1 MAIEL
6 RLLRYF
12 AVVAEELHVGHAAAR
27 LYISQPAL
35 SQQIRVLEDQV
46 GLPLFV
52 RHPRGVALTEAGE
65 ALLREARDVLERSER
80 LERTVEDL
88 RRGATESLRI
98 AVPPGA
104 PSTLLPELLAPLRV
118 QRPDASV
125 EVQELTTPEQLEAL
139 HAGSIDLGLVREP
152 VDDSRLARRSLLVE
166 PLGVCLPA
174 GHALADRESL
184 SLADL
189 ADELFVCFP
198 RAWAPSL
205 HDVLVEELRRLDV
218 EARFQDSSSLGTT
231 QGMVVAGLGLTLAAR
246 PWLAHVEGVVWRPL
260 RGSEIEI
267 RTAVAWRP
275 ENRSPLLRELLAVVE
290 QPDADLARED
300 AGGGEDVRPGQSH
313 TA

>member
-1 MAIEL
+1 MPPLEL

-12 AVVAEELHVGHAAAR
+12 AVVAEEQHMGHAAAR

-35 SQQIRVLEDQV
+35 SQQIRVLEEQV

-52 RHPRGVALTEAGE
+52 RHPRGVALTEPGE
-65 ALLREARDVLERSER
+65 ALLREARDLLERSER

-104 PSTLLPELLAPLRV
+104 PSTLLPELLAPLRKR
-118 QRPDASV
+118 RPDANV
-125 EVQELTTPEQLEAL
+125 EVQELTPPEQLAAL
-139 HAGSIDLGLVREP
+139 HAGSIALGLVREP

-166 PLGVCLPA
+166 RLGVCLPA
-174 GHALADRESL
+174 NHRLASNESITL
-184 SLADL
+184 TDL

-218 EARFQDSSSLGTT
+218 QARFQDSASLGTT
-231 QGMVVAGLGLTLAAR
+231 QGMVVAGLGLTLAPQ
-246 PWLAHVEGVVWRPL
+246 PWLDDVDGVVWRPL
-260 RGSEIEI
+260 EGSSIEI
-267 RTAVAWRP
+267 RTAAAWRP
-275 ENRSPLLRELLAVVE
+275 ENRSPLLRELLAVVVE
-290 QPDADLARED
+290 QAHADLAGED
-300 AGGGEDVRPGQSH
+300 RGGGEDV
-313 TA
+313 

>member
-12 AVVAEELHVGHAAAR
+12 AVVAGELPVGHAAAR

-35 SQQIRVLEDQV
+35 SQQIRALEDQV

-104 PSTLLPELLAPLRV
+104 PSTLLPELLAPLRS
-118 QRPDASV
+118 QRPDARV

-166 PLGVCLPA
+166 PRGVCLPA
-174 GHALADRESL
+174 AHPLAQKACV
-184 SLADL
+184 SLAAL

-205 HDVLVEELRRLDV
+205 HDVLVEELRRLD
-218 EARFQDSSSLGTT
+218 
-231 QGMVVAGLGLTLAAR
+231 
-246 PWLAHVEGVVWRPL
+246 
-260 RGSEIEI
+260 IE
-267 RTAVAWRP
+267 
-275 ENRSPLLRELLAVVE
+275 
-290 QPDADLARED
+290 D
-300 AGGGEDVRPGQSH
+300 
-313 TA
+313 